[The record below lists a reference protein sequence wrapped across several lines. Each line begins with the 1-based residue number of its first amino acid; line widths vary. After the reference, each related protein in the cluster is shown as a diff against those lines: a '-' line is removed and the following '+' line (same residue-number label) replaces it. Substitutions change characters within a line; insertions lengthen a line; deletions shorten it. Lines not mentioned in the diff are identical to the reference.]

1 LHRLGYVITRLVKPP
16 SEQAAAAG
24 GEETPRAVLE
34 ENEPLIIGLRAA
46 AERRKLTDGVVNLAS
61 AKPTEASMPSKDLN
75 SPKITLVARPLLY
88 AIRLARRLNSR
99 IRGLWLK
106 LQLKAAGASVGKRLS
121 ADRGVRLTT
130 SCGARWN
137 IGDRVSFGAGVI
149 LSVGKE
155 ASLTIGDDVVI
166 MHYTMIG
173 AEHSISIGDRAQV
186 AEHCSIRDH
195 DHDVSQSSM
204 HGAAVVC
211 SAVSIG
217 EDAWIGR
224 GVAVLKGSQV
234 GAGAVIGAN
243 AVARGEIP
251 QDAIAVGIP
260 ARVIRMRR

>member
-1 LHRLGYVITRLVKPP
+1 MFTVMLSCSPHIHKIKDGGRA
-16 SEQAAAAG
+16 SE
-24 GEETPRAVLE
+24 
-34 ENEPLIIGLRAA
+34 
-46 AERRKLTDGVVNLAS
+46 LTGGVVNLAS
-61 AKPTEASMPSKDLN
+61 AKPTEVSMLSKDLN
-75 SPKITLVARPLLY
+75 FPNVTLVARPLLY
-88 AIRLARRLNSR
+88 AMRLARRVNSR

-121 ADRGVRLTT
+121 VDRGVRLTT
-130 SCGARWN
+130 SRSARWN

-155 ASLTIGDDVVI
+155 ASLTIGDDVLI

-173 AEHSISIGDRAQV
+173 AEKSISIGDRTQV

-195 DHDVSQSSM
+195 DHDISQSSM
-204 HGAAVVC
+204 HRAAVVC

-217 EDAWIGR
+217 DDAWIGR
-224 GVAVLKGSQV
+224 GVAVLKGSQI

>member
-1 LHRLGYVITRLVKPP
+1 ML
-16 SEQAAAAG
+16 
-24 GEETPRAVLE
+24 
-34 ENEPLIIGLRAA
+34 
-46 AERRKLTDGVVNLAS
+46 
-61 AKPTEASMPSKDLN
+61 SKDLN
-75 SPKITLVARPLLY
+75 SPNITLVARPLLY
-88 AIRLARRLNSR
+88 ALRLARRVNHR
-99 IRGLWLK
+99 IRGLWIK
-106 LQLKAAGASVGKRLS
+106 LQLKAAGGSVGKRLS
-121 ADRGVRLTT
+121 AGHGVRLIT
-130 SCGARWN
+130 SCGARWT
-137 IGDRVSFGAGVI
+137 IGDRVSLGAGVV

-155 ASLTIGDDVVI
+155 ASLTIGDNVLI

-195 DHDVSQSSM
+195 DHDLSQSSM

-224 GVAVLKGSQV
+224 GVAVLRGSQV
-234 GAGAVIGAN
+234 GSGAVIGAN